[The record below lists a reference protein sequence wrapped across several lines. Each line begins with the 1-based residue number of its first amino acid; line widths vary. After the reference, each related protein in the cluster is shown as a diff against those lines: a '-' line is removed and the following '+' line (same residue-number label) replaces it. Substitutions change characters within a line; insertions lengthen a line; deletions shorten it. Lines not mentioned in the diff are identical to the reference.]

1 MSEIISSLLEYFFA
15 TSESIF
21 ELTQRYEIPSSHAS
35 IPLYLFSIPLRSTL
49 NDKRSKNT
57 PQILSRQKPPSSH
70 REDSHYKCVSDSG
83 NEGVIVNA
91 KVVSLHEKNKFP
103 NLYFLLFFAQFSPR
117 NPPALITR
125 RLDEKLLKQKW
136 QSI

>member
-21 ELTQRYEIPSSHAS
+21 ELTQRYKI
-35 IPLYLFSIPLRSTL
+35 YL
-49 NDKRSKNT
+49 KNT
-57 PQILSRQKPPSSH
+57 PPIVHLSRQKPPSSH

-91 KVVSLHEKNKFP
+91 KVVSLHKKNKFS
-103 NLYFLLFFAQFSPR
+103 NLYFFLFFAQFSPR

-136 QSI
+136 RPHLKQSPLLFYTCFL